1 MTVELTTQH
10 IIKTKELIDD
20 LKAVCANYGLGN
32 SGKEFDVII
41 QIFLYKYL
49 NDKFTYEVK
58 KAFPK
63 WGDGENLLEKLKS
76 LSEDDYSKLEFELE
90 GVNAILKP
98 YQLLPS
104 VFSIQ
109 NKADFAKTFDD
120 ILIDISALNN
130 DLFAVTTPTGTKIQ
144 LFHRI
149 SSNVDDEKDAFVR
162 ALINKLVIYNFEDI
176 MGEGFDFFSTIF
188 EYLIHDYNNDSGGK
202 YAEYYTPHA
211 VAKIMAAILIPNKV
225 INVTI
230 FDPSAGSGTLLMNL
244 AHAIGSDN
252 CTVYSQDISQ
262 KSSDLLR
269 LNLILNNLVH
279 SIPNVIKGNTMTDP
293 HHKTHR
299 FDYIV
304 SNPPFKLD
312 FSDDVDTL
320 SKKENKER
328 FFAGIP
334 NVPKKAKDK
343 MAIYPMFIQHI
354 MHVLASKGKA
364 AIVVPTGFI
373 TAQSGIEK
381 KIRKKMVEEKM
392 LAGVVSMPSNIFA
405 TTGTNVS
412 ILFLDRTNKSKDAK
426 VVLIDASGLGE
437 TIKDGKNQRTV
448 LQPKEEQQIIKTFI
462 HQEEIDDFSIAVSYS
477 DIEEKNYSL
486 SAGQYFEI
494 KIEYDEIC
502 KTEFNLQLDIKKE
515 SIEKLFEDSR
525 KVEKKISKIL
535 KSISYE

>member
-1 MTVELTTQH
+1 MTADTTTQH
-10 IIKTKELIDD
+10 IIKTKNLIDE
-20 LKAVCANYGLGN
+20 LKAVCAGHGLGN

-58 KAFPK
+58 KAHPE
-63 WGDGENLLEKLKS
+63 WGTGKKLEEKLNS
-76 LSEDDYSKLEFELE
+76 LSDDDYKKLEFDFDN
-90 GVNAILKP
+90 VNAILKP
-98 YQLLPS
+98 YQLLPR
-104 VFSIQ
+104 VFDIQ
-109 NKADFAKTFDD
+109 NEPDFAKSFDD
-120 ILIDISALNN
+120 ILIDIGAENN
-130 DLFAVTTPTGTKIQ
+130 TLFAVTTPSGTKIQ

-149 SSNVDDEKDAFVR
+149 SNNVDDQKDAFVR
-162 ALINKLVIYNFEDI
+162 ALINKLVQYNFEDI
-176 MGEGFDFFSTIF
+176 MEEGFDFFSTIF

-211 VAKIMAAILIPNKV
+211 VAKIMAAILVPEPVKNK
-225 INVTI
+225 TI

-244 AHAIGSDN
+244 AHAIGADN

-279 SIPNVIKGNTMTDP
+279 SIPNVIKGNTITDP
-293 HHKTHR
+293 YHRDHK

-320 SKKENKER
+320 AKKENNER

-334 NVPKKAKDK
+334 NVPKKAKSK
-343 MAIYPMFIQHI
+343 MAIYSMFLQHI
-354 MHVLASKGKA
+354 MHSLNDTGKA
-364 AIVVPTGFI
+364 AVVVPTGFI
-373 TAQSGIEK
+373 TAQSGIDK
-381 KIRKKMVEEKM
+381 KIREQMIARKM

-412 ILFLDRTNKSKDAK
+412 IVFLDKTNDGK
-426 VVLIDASGLGE
+426 VVLIDAGGLGTTVKE
-437 TIKDGKNQRTV
+437 GKNQKTV
-448 LQPKEEQQIIKTFI
+448 LQPNEEQKIIDTFVNKNAL
-462 HQEEIDDFSIAVSYS
+462 DDFSVVVTY
-477 DIEEKNYSL
+477 EEIKTKNYSL

-494 KIEYDEIC
+494 KIEYDIITKED
-502 KTEFNLQLDIKKE
+502 FIKKVAYYE
-515 SIEKLFEDSR
+515 NYLKNNFEKGNSLNKE
-525 KVEKKISKIL
+525 IL
-535 KSISYE
+535 KQIKDLRFEEI